1 MGIKQQGGVFGR
13 NPTFNNV
20 EVENDLT
27 VDGTLTHNGTQDITG
42 QLNVDNLR
50 LDGSTVSS
58 TNTNGNIV
66 LNPDGSGIVD
76 VDANLETDSLTA
88 TGALE
93 VQNLSNTTLNIT
105 NTDFSVNPNQVYGSL
120 YFVSEDGSLEAGRKP
135 VAGLQAVNIGGS
147 GSYAALDFYRSNGT
161 TAAATL
167 KGMRLDWDG
176 GAIFYQSNGTAE
188 AARITTTGTFVPMAG
203 GGIDFS
209 ATAGTGTSE
218 LLDDYE
224 EGDWTPIYKTSGTN
238 YDSIVYNFQFG
249 TYIKIGQLVWVSFQ
263 LRTTSVTVGSASGN
277 IRLGGLPFTVG
288 SGNADDAFSPNAIH
302 TNFASG
308 AHGVSSPVN
317 GTTES
322 QLMDSSHS
330 IASAATIA
338 TGANGNWLQG
348 NIIYVA
354 S

>member
-224 EGDWTPIYKTSGTN
+224 EGDFTPAYQGVSGGSWTYGSQT
-238 YDSIVYNFQFG
+238 G
-249 TYIKIGQLVWVSFQ
+249 TYAKIGNMVNV
-263 LRTTSVTVGSASGN
+263 RGEITTSAGSGLTGN
-277 IRLGGLPFTVG
+277 IEINLPYAPATNTPGSLMVSNLTKTVDSQLTMFTV
-288 SGNADDAFSPNAIH
+288 
-302 TNFASG
+302 SG
-308 AHGVSSPVN
+308 AKTRLYEFRNN
-317 GTTES
+317 GPYAAKTYANLGSVHT
-322 QLMDSSHS
+322 LFFS
-330 IASAATIA
+330 ISY
-338 TGANGNWLQG
+338 L
-348 NIIYVA
+348 V
-354 S
+354 

>member
-93 VQNLSNTTLNIT
+93 VRNLSNTTLNIT
-105 NTDFSVNPNQVYGSL
+105 NTDFSVDPNQVYGSL

-135 VAGLQAVNIGGS
+135 VAGLQAVNIGGA

-161 TAAATL
+161 AAAATL

-209 ATAGTGTSE
+209 ATAGAGTSE

-224 EGDWTPIYKTSGTN
+224 EGVWTPTATSQTGAITTYTSSGTYTKIGRSVTITASVVLTDVGTAAGKMFISSLPFAPVATAVYLGVAREEAITGN
-238 YDSIVYNFQFG
+238 NWYGRLATSIQINGATNNAITWTNSYEYVVSL
-249 TYIKIGQLVWVSFQ
+249 TYITAV
-263 LRTTSVTVGSASGN
+263 
-277 IRLGGLPFTVG
+277 
-288 SGNADDAFSPNAIH
+288 
-302 TNFASG
+302 
-308 AHGVSSPVN
+308 
-317 GTTES
+317 
-322 QLMDSSHS
+322 
-330 IASAATIA
+330 
-338 TGANGNWLQG
+338 
-348 NIIYVA
+348 
-354 S
+354 